1 MVSRKKVAPLE
12 DEDTLEDKK
21 EEEENNLQE
30 PQTVQNGL
38 ASGLPL
44 QFPTVEFRHL
54 FTSPNAS
61 IHQDRNTLSLISENE
76 SRSRPHSPNACMK
89 RRNSNV
95 ANCEKMIQE
104 INASAGEANA
114 PTRKESSVP
123 YEAILELACEVREE
137 NEGEGGAKE
146 PSENGEEGSA
156 HLNNLNDLNR
166 PDGVKKP
173 EDPNQALLLYF
184 AKLSSSPDV
193 DDSLDLEHIQSLL
206 HAGASVNTSDRFGQ
220 TLLHEVSRTWGTDVA
235 QFFVNQG
242 ESFRQTPLFMC
253 LIFLDLRT
261 GHTKFIQVNLITY
274 CDISLTNRHL
284 YYSYYL
290 RNSHFQIMTSQ
301 VIF

>member
-12 DEDTLEDKK
+12 DEDTLEDKQ
-21 EEEENNLQE
+21 EGEENNLQE
-30 PQTVQNGL
+30 PQTVPNGL

-54 FTSPNAS
+54 FTPPNTS
-61 IHQDRNTLSLISENE
+61 IHHDQNTLSLQSENE
-76 SRSRPHSPNACMK
+76 SRGRPHSPNAWMK

-104 INASAGEANA
+104 INASTGEAN
-114 PTRKESSVP
+114 TTTRSRKESSAP

-146 PSENGEEGSA
+146 PSENGEEGSG

-166 PDGVKKP
+166 LDAGVKKP

-242 ESFRQTPLFMC
+242 ESFRRPALFMRLNFLRSPYWSHKLNSFS
-253 LIFLDLRT
+253 LI
-261 GHTKFIQVNLITY
+261 
-274 CDISLTNRHL
+274 
-284 YYSYYL
+284 
-290 RNSHFQIMTSQ
+290 
-301 VIF
+301 